1 MATTTTP
8 IPTTTASA
16 SPTSSGA
23 GGPVPRI
30 VAVGAS
36 LGGLEAVQKL
46 LSGLPG
52 RLPCAVA
59 IVQHRGPHID
69 GHLLDLLNR
78 HSAMPVIEPD
88 DKDPLERGHVYLA
101 PPGYHLIVERG
112 FLSLS
117 LDSPV
122 LFARPSIDVLLESAA
137 DSYGDAAVAVVL
149 TGSNDDGAFGA
160 AAVKRAGGRVI
171 VQDPATARAPAGP
184 LAVLART
191 AVDATLPVEE
201 IAAHLVKLCTPGAS
215 RDAPSAS
222 SGHPSGEG

>member
-8 IPTTTASA
+8 IPTATDSA
-16 SPTSSGA
+16 GA
-23 GGPVPRI
+23 AAGAPAPRI
-30 VAVGAS
+30 VALGAS

-46 LSGLPG
+46 LGSFPE
-52 RLPCAVA
+52 RLPCALA
-59 IVQHRGPHID
+59 IVQHRGPQID
-69 GHLLDLLNR
+69 GHLLDLLNK
-78 HSAMPVIEPD
+78 HSVMPVLEPD
-88 DKDPLERGHVYLA
+88 DKDPLEDGHVYLA

-117 LDSPV
+117 LDPPV

-137 DSYGDAAVAVVL
+137 DSYGGSAVAVVL
-149 TGSNDDGAFGA
+149 TGSNDDGAYGA

-191 AVDATLPVEE
+191 AVDAILPIEE
-201 IAAHLVKLCTPGAS
+201 IAPHLAALCKPVPSPGDVA
-215 RDAPSAS
+215 
-222 SGHPSGEG
+222 

>member
-8 IPTTTASA
+8 TTTPSL
-16 SPTSSGA
+16 TSSGA
-23 GGPVPRI
+23 AGCAAPRI

-52 RLPCAVA
+52 SLPCPVA

-69 GHLLDLLNR
+69 GHLLDLLNK

-101 PPGYHLIVERG
+101 PPAYHLVVERG

-171 VQDPATARAPAGP
+171 VQDPATSRAPAGP

-191 AVDATLPVEE
+191 PVDATLPVEE

-215 RDAPSAS
+215 RDAPSATP
-222 SGHPSGEG
+222 GHPSGEG